1 MRPSNISP
9 PELRAELDRIA
20 LYTPDRRVYAI
31 DLSDN
36 TNQWGT
42 PPAAFRALQSA
53 GKSALTRYPSG
64 YGEELKESLASYLGV
79 RAEQIA
85 TGCGSDDVLDAAIR
99 AFGRPGSRVAVID
112 PTFPMIPIFARIN
125 GLEPVL
131 VPLTADYDVDVDRML
146 SVEASIIYLC
156 SPNNPTGRSLDARAV
171 KTIVEHANGI
181 VIIDEAYAEFA
192 HSSAIDLV
200 TRSPRVLVTRTL
212 SKAFGLA
219 GLRVG
224 YGVGDPTLIAAVEKS
239 RGPFK
244 LNAIAE
250 RAAVAAVT
258 DDLEWVRDTIAAA
271 RVNRARFSTALG
283 ELGLEALASDAN
295 FVLVPMRQPSRIASG
310 LRERD
315 IAVKAFDNLAPV
327 SSALAATDGAA
338 LRFTMAPWD
347 VLGTTLSAL
356 RDVLRE
362 VAA

>member
-1 MRPSNISP
+1 MKHAISP
-9 PELRAELDRIA
+9 PRLRAELDRIA
-20 LYTPDRRVYAI
+20 LYTPDRRFYEI

-42 PPAAFRALQSA
+42 PPAAFRAMQSA
-53 GKSALTRYPSG
+53 GARALTRYPSG
-64 YGEELKESLASYLGV
+64 YGEELKESLAGYLGV

-99 AFGRPGSRVAVID
+99 AFGRPGSRAVVID

-131 VPLTADYDVDVDRML
+131 VPLTADYDLDVDRML
-146 SVEASIIYLC
+146 SVDASIIYLC
-156 SPNNPTGRSLDARAV
+156 SPNNPTGRSLDRRAV
-171 KTIVEHANGI
+171 EAIVEGASGV

-192 HSSAIDLV
+192 HTSAIDLV
-200 TRSPRVLVTRTL
+200 NRSARVLVTRTL

-219 GLRVG
+219 GLRIG

-258 DDLEWVRDTIAAA
+258 DDLEWVRETIDAA
-271 RVNRARFSTALG
+271 RVNRARFTTALG
-283 ELGLEALASDAN
+283 ELGLVALASDAN
-295 FVLVPMRQPSRIASG
+295 FVFVPVREPSRIAGG
-310 LRERD
+310 LRERG
-315 IAVKAFDNLAPV
+315 IAIKAFDNLGQV
-327 SSALAATDGAA
+327 SPALAATDGAA
-338 LRFTMAPWD
+338 LRITMAPWN
-347 VLGTTLSAL
+347 VLDTTLTAL
-356 RDVLRE
+356 REVLRE
-362 VAA
+362 VPA

>member
-1 MRPSNISP
+1 MSHPA
-9 PELRAELDRIA
+9 LRAELERIA
-20 LYTPDRRVYAI
+20 LYVPDRRVYAI

-42 PPAAFRALQSA
+42 PPAAFRAMQSA

-64 YGEELKESLASYLGV
+64 YGEELKESLAGYLGV

-99 AFGRPGSRVAVID
+99 AFGRPGRRVAVID

-146 SVEASIIYLC
+146 SVDASIIYLC
-156 SPNNPTGRSLDARAV
+156 SPNNPTGRSLDPRAV
-171 KTIVEHANGI
+171 EAIVERATGI
-181 VIIDEAYAEFA
+181 VIVDEAYAEFA
-192 HSSAIDLV
+192 HTSAIDLV
-200 TRSPRVLVTRTL
+200 NRSARVLVTRTL

-224 YGVGDPTLIAAVEKS
+224 YAVGDPTLISAVEKS

-258 DDLEWVRDTIAAA
+258 DDLEWVRATIAATRA
-271 RVNRARFSTALG
+271 NRARFSMALG
-283 ELGLEALASDAN
+283 ELGLVALASDAN
-295 FVLVPMRQPSRIASG
+295 FVLIPVREPSRIASV
-310 LRERD
+310 LRERG
-315 IAVKAFDNLAPV
+315 IAIKAFENLAQV
-327 SSALAATDGAA
+327 SPALAATDGAA
-338 LRFTMAPWD
+338 LRITMAPWD
-347 VLGTTLSAL
+347 VLNATLAAL
-356 RDVLRE
+356 SEVLRE
-362 VAA
+362 VNA